1 MEKEI
6 VKVNVMSVLDL
17 ISNEASVHE
26 DWQAVYGKLLLA
38 TLVVGK
44 LSGYEIDEMVDDLAH
59 GERAADAIVAALVAS
74 SKNLED

>member
-17 ISNEASVHE
+17 ISNEVSMHE
-26 DWQAVYGKLLLA
+26 DWRAVYGKLLLA

-44 LSGYEIDEMVDDLAH
+44 LNGYWIGEMVDDLED
-59 GERAADAIVAALVAS
+59 GEKAADEIVAALVAS
-74 SKNLED
+74 SKKMEN